1 MRSADTT
8 PRGREIRGGSAAYRV
23 RLSVDR
29 HAKAGWFEWTLREFL
44 RYLFGIGVLGLL
56 VFVPLQ
62 MDLSWLHSDTP
73 PIFDPSLVILL
84 AVLAMILVGVMA
96 ILAYRTMWGDGGWVD
111 RTVARHRTASPHG
124 EGPRSAQR

>member
-1 MRSADTT
+1 MRSADTP
-8 PRGREIRGGSAAYRV
+8 PRGGEVRERSAAYRV

-62 MDLSWLHSDTP
+62 MDLSWLPSDTP

-84 AVLAMILVGVMA
+84 AVLAMLVIGVMA

-124 EGPRSAQR
+124 EGPPSLQR